1 MEIRFTGVTERYERV
16 EGKPAIQVKD
26 DSGKFHISCIFTN
39 DSIVFG
45 DNALSA
51 VATPEQKQ
59 QAFPIGCKVEV
70 RANLVSAVIRNLFAK
85 VITIFGNNW
94 VYSK

>member
-1 MEIRFTGVTERYERV
+1 MEIRFTGVTERYERI

-39 DSIVFG
+39 DSMVFG
-45 DNALSA
+45 DKKLSSI
-51 VATPEQKQ
+51 ATAEQKQ

-70 RANLVSAVIRNLFAK
+70 RANLVSSAINNLFADI
-85 VITIFGNNW
+85 VTIFDNNW
-94 VYSK
+94 VY

>member
-1 MEIRFTGVTERYERV
+1 MELRFTGITERYERV

-26 DSGKFHISCIFTN
+26 DSGKFHISCMFTN
-39 DSIVFG
+39 DSMMFG
-45 DNALSA
+45 DKELSS

-70 RANLVSAVIRNLFAK
+70 RGNLVSSAINNLFADI
-85 VITIFGNNW
+85 VTIFDNNW
-94 VYSK
+94 VY

>member
-1 MEIRFTGVTERYERV
+1 MEVRFMGVVERYERV

-39 DSIVFG
+39 DSMVFG
-45 DNALSA
+45 DKELSSI
-51 VATPEQKQ
+51 ATAEHKQ

-70 RANLVSAVIRNLFAK
+70 RANLVSAVICNLFAE
-85 VITIFGNNW
+85 VVTIFDNNW
-94 VYSK
+94 AY